1 MRKFVI
7 GGSDGELAALMTQS
21 FNPYPEQV
29 AFVVYMYQMWIISC
43 HRQHLS
49 YVRCVQSS

>member
-21 FNPYPEQV
+21 FNPYPATGSICRIHVPDVDNILSQ
-29 AFVVYMYQMWIISC
+29 ATFVVCQM
-43 HRQHLS
+43 RTK
-49 YVRCVQSS
+49 